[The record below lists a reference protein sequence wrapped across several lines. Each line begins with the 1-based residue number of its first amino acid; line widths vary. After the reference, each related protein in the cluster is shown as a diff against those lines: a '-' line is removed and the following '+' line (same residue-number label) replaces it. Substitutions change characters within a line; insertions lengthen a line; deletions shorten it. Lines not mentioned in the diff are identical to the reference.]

1 MFNCLHKLVF
11 FIHEKQDIFI
21 PGGKF
26 LGLIDD
32 FRMETTNIVAKAT
45 PIKKNADISALTPFK
60 FNIYTCLKNSSDS
73 WSTTQTTNS
82 ENLVFQLTCTTCSV
96 LSDEKIFENDH
107 SIQVWAQITYIV
119 QLTLRYLLE
128 LVEIRQS
135 VSVSFAY

>member
-1 MFNCLHKLVF
+1 MV
-11 FIHEKQDIFI
+11 IFV

-107 SIQVWAQITYIV
+107 CIQVWAQITYIV
-119 QLTLRYLLE
+119 VVNT
-128 LVEIRQS
+128 
-135 VSVSFAY
+135 

>member
-1 MFNCLHKLVF
+1 M
-11 FIHEKQDIFI
+11 HEKQVIFV

-32 FRMETTNIVAKAT
+32 FRMETTKIVAKAT

-60 FNIYTCLKNSSDS
+60 FNLYTCLKNSSDS

-107 SIQVWAQITYIV
+107 SIQVWAQITYI
-119 QLTLRYLLE
+119 YC
-128 LVEIRQS
+128 S
-135 VSVSFAY
+135 